1 MKTFDESWYR
11 VAGHRISLRASVE
24 IRRQFF
30 RGERWYVL
38 HDPFAN
44 QFFRI
49 RPAAYEFIARLEG
62 NRSVQEAW
70 QQTMEAIPDE
80 APG

>member
-11 VAGHRISLRASVE
+11 VAGQRLALRPNVE
-24 IRRQFF
+24 VRRQIF

-44 QFFRI
+44 QFFRL
-49 RPAAYEFIARLEG
+49 RPAAHEF
-62 NRSVQEAW
+62 VV
-70 QQTMEAIPDE
+70 
-80 APG
+80 